1 MESYSRFLAENVL
14 TEDNVVWIILQFL
27 TPRCDPGNERPVMKG
42 D

>member
-14 TEDNVVWIILQFL
+14 TEDNVVRNITQFL
-27 TPRCDPGNERPVMKG
+27 TPRCDLGGERPATKG